1 MIKRF
6 NVGFLELSSL
16 VYLIFAI
23 TPLFTMEINGD
34 YWIYVII
41 FIIFVISYCTLLFL
55 FTVLSK
61 HWLMLSLL
69 IHYLCIIYFV
79 YNVSPYMSLY
89 FFFSAFA
96 LPFLLKVT
104 IKSLAFTLMLLTMIS
119 CLIITWFSEY
129 DTALMLFV
137 YYLVILMITISNFK
151 RVETSKLKIKM
162 NEKNAQINMLI
173 AEQERTRIAQDLHDT
188 LGHVFASISL
198 KSELAA
204 KLVTNKPDKAIE
216 EMTAVNRISKDSL
229 NKVRSIINDLKI
241 SSFKEEVDTVGYM
254 LREANLTFEFS
265 NAEYAEK
272 LSTTRQSIMAMILRE
287 AINNIVK
294 HAQATK
300 IEGQIQL
307 GDKELKLIIKDDG
320 VGVDDVEQLE
330 LKSIQERVNILN
342 GTLITYNDEG
352 LCIEVLIPRSVEQ

>member
-1 MIKRF
+1 MIKRL
-6 NVGFLELSSL
+6 NIGLLELSSL

-23 TPLFTMEINGD
+23 TPLFTKEMDGK
-34 YWIYVII
+34 YWLYVVI
-41 FIIFVISYCTLLFL
+41 FIIFTLSYCILIFL
-55 FTVLSK
+55 FAILSK
-61 HWLMLSLL
+61 KWLTLSLA

-79 YNVSPYMSLY
+79 ISVSPNMSLY

-96 LPFLLKVT
+96 LPYLLKVT
-104 IKSLAFTLMLLTMIS
+104 IRSLAFKLMLLTMMV
-119 CLIITWFSEY
+119 CFIITWFIEY
-129 DTALMLFV
+129 DIALMLVV

-151 RVETSKLKIKM
+151 RVETSKLKLKM

-204 KLVTNKPDKAIE
+204 KLVINKPDKAIE
-216 EMTAVNRISKDSL
+216 EMTAVNHISKEALD
-229 NKVRSIINDLKI
+229 KVRSIINDLKI
-241 SSFKEEVDTVGYM
+241 SSFKDEVDAVANM
-254 LREANLTFEFS
+254 LNEANLTFEFN
-265 NAEYAEK
+265 NAKYAEK
-272 LSTTRQSIMAMILRE
+272 LSATRQSILAMILRE
-287 AINNIVK
+287 AINNVVK

-300 IEGQIQL
+300 IKGQL
-307 GDKELKLIIKDDG
+307 KLTDDALKLIIQDNG
-320 VGVDDVEQLE
+320 VGVDDVKSLE

-342 GTLITYNDEG
+342 GTLATFNEEG